1 LILGAVEI
9 SSRSTRLSVVD
20 VTPGESER
28 IAERCH
34 SITAK
39 LDNSERLTALVM
51 AEVEIARDLGAESIE
66 VVADQTL
73 RGSRLIRL
81 IERVSRAI
89 GTGGIR
95 IPAERESVAAAF
107 VGATLPRRAEL
118 EDPVAVALIGE
129 AAIGVGA
136 GTAGLNPTWVGSRPA
151 GAETIS
157 RKARFSNPPRPNQV
171 EAAISGASR
180 KIESLAPPVTA
191 GLLVA
196 SDFSPVIE
204 RLCGSSITHDD
215 ARRGLSAILGQTN
228 DDLAAWFG
236 LEPGR
241 SRFLTGTLVGIAAL
255 ADAFGLPVEPVQYDS
270 VAGRYWSDE
279 YSRPVAGGRS

>member
-1 LILGAVEI
+1 MILGAVEI

-20 VTPGESER
+20 VTPEGSER
-28 IAERCH
+28 VTERCH
-34 SITAK
+34 SLTAK
-39 LDNSERLTALVM
+39 LDNLERLTALVM
-51 AEVEIARDLGAESIE
+51 AEIEIARDLGAERVE
-66 VVADQTL
+66 VVADRCL
-73 RGSRLIRL
+73 RGSRLVRL
-81 IERVSRAI
+81 IERAARAM
-89 GTGGIR
+89 GTGEVR
-95 IPAERESVAAAF
+95 ILAERESVAAAF
-107 VGATLPRRAEL
+107 LGATRPRQTEL
-118 EDPVAVALIGE
+118 EDPVSVALIGE
-129 AAIGVGA
+129 EAVGVGA
-136 GTAGLNPTWVGSRPA
+136 GTAGLNPEWIGSRPV

-180 KIESLAPPVTA
+180 RIESLAPPATA
-191 GLLVA
+191 RLLVT

-204 RLCGSSITHDD
+204 RLCGPSITHDD

-255 ADAFGLPVEPVQYDS
+255 ADVFGLPVEPVAFDS
-270 VAGRYWSDE
+270 VAGRHWSDE
-279 YSRPVAGGRS
+279 CSRLVAGGRP

>member
-1 LILGAVEI
+1 MEI

-20 VTPGESER
+20 LTADGAER
-28 IAERCH
+28 ITERCH

-39 LDNSERLTALVM
+39 LDNSERLIALVM
-51 AEVEIARDLGAESIE
+51 AEIEIARDLGAETIE
-66 VVADQTL
+66 VVADRVL

-81 IERVSRAI
+81 VERASRAM

-95 IPAERESVAAAF
+95 IPAEHESVAAAF
-107 VGATLPRRAEL
+107 LGASRPRQTEF
-118 EDPVAVALIGE
+118 DTPVAVAVIGE
-129 AAIGVGA
+129 AAIGIGV
-136 GTAGLNPTWVGSRPA
+136 GTAGLNPVWIGSRPV
-151 GAETIS
+151 GADTIS

-180 KIESLAPPVTA
+180 KIESLAPPSTSR
-191 GLLVA
+191 LLVS

-215 ARRGLSAILGQTN
+215 ARRGLASILGQTN

-255 ADAFGLPVEPVQYDS
+255 ADVFRLPVEPVAFDS
-270 VAGRYWSDE
+270 VAGRHWSDE
-279 YSRPVAGGRS
+279 CSRLVAGGSA